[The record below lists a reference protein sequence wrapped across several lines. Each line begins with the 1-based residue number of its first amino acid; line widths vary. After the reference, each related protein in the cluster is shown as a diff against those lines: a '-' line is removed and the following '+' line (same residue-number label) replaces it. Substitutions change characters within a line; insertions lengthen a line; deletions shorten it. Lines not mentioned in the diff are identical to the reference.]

1 MDPWVQVIIHVLNV
15 EESLGLDGLQKKN
28 QKQICLGQME
38 KPIKVG

>member
-28 QKQICLGQME
+28 QKQICFGQME